1 MGIFYFLVHWNTANV
16 NSTKLHNYFLE
27 QCSGYSDGLILAVAA
42 ALALA
47 IIYYFVLGNNVTTAK
62 MHNWWICGIVALVAT
77 FCVSNFVLIG
87 VQPTKKEYAKS
98 KSLEN
103 KITYKYSFY
112 RSMDRAVKP
121 GKNTLIKND
130 MLDSE
135 KEALVAEK
143 KVIAQNL
150 SKGKDIR
157 IPYSV
162 NTTIWCAVFYFLFS
176 MLFKGLSKAAKTKP
190 VKWPF

>member
-1 MGIFYFLVHWNTANV
+1 MKFLYFLVQWNNSNV

-27 QCSGYSDGLILAVAA
+27 QGGGYSDGLILAVVV

-47 IIYYFVLGNNVTTAK
+47 IIYYFVLGKSVTTAK
-62 MHNWWICGIVALVAT
+62 MHNWWICGIVALCAT
-77 FCVSNFVLIG
+77 FSVSNFVFIG
-87 VQPTKKEYAKS
+87 AQPTKKEYAKA
-98 KSLEN
+98 KSLEG

-121 GKNTLIKND
+121 GKYTLIKPD

-143 KVIAQNL
+143 KVIAHNL

-157 IPYSV
+157 IPYAV

-176 MLFKGLSKAAKTKP
+176 MLLKGLSKAAKTKP